1 MSDVKYNISLHS
13 QPLIV
18 KSNSVI
24 LYKNQ
29 NGDEICVTQNNIH
42 PSHIINKQYQLGK
55 KEKSVHFDDHVILIN
70 HNED

>member
-42 PSHIINKQYQLGK
+42 PSHIINKQYQL
-55 KEKSVHFDDHVILIN
+55 
-70 HNED
+70 